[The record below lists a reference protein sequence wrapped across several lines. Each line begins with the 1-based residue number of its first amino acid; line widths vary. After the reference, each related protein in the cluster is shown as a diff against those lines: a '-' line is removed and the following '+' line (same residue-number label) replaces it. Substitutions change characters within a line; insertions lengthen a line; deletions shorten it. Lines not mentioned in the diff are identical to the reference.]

1 MPNDGPFSIDFDATA
16 LVNQLTSLQVREW
29 PFARAIAATKLGYDA
44 RDELRKEL
52 PEKFKLTSTWLQ
64 RGIVVD
70 KATKPNPVATVYSR
84 DKYMADHVTGAIR
97 KPRRRMIAVPTKQVK
112 RTGKGKISKAQRP
125 ARLLQKKNVFIKKKS
140 ADLSYIVQRQGP
152 SLRVLYRLQPK
163 VGIKKVWDFQGTATA
178 SVRRNQVR
186 RLNEALA
193 YACRTSRK
201 GR

>member
-29 PFARAIAATKLGYDA
+29 PFARAMAATKLGYDA
-44 RDELRKEL
+44 RDDLRKEL
-52 PEKFKLTSTWLQ
+52 PEKFRLTSTWLQ

-112 RTGKGKISKAQRP
+112 RTGKGRISKAQRP
-125 ARLLQKKNVFIKKKS
+125 ARLLQKRNVFIDDTS
-140 ADLSYIVQRQGP
+140 AGKPAIMQRVGKQV
-152 SLRVLYRLQPK
+152 RVLYGLRK
-163 VGIKKVWDFQGTATA
+163 HAKIRKTWDFQGTATA
-178 SVRRNQVR
+178 AVRRNQVK
-186 RLNEALA
+186 RLNEALEH
-193 YACRTSRK
+193 ACRTSRK
-201 GR
+201 GS